1 MIVLNKKRIIAI
13 ISMVFVA
20 LFAFVI
26 QRANISQTIETV
38 SLPVTNKVIVIDA
51 GHGIPDEGARE
62 FISELQKPKP
72 T

>member
-51 GHGIPDEGARE
+51 GHGIPDERC
-62 FISELQKPKP
+62 
-72 T
+72 